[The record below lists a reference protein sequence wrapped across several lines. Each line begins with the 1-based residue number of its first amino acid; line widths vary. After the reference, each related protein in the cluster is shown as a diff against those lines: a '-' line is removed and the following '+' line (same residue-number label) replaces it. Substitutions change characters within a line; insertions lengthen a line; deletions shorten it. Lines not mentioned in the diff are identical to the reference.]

1 MIKSKALK
9 KYYGRKAY
17 ADGYY
22 GRIREYAIIEDID
35 GFRQEWSLFTCTDR
49 VLRFEKV
56 VIIDK
61 LNFLTKNNVTI
72 AIAVVDGRTFVG
84 SAVLNPNDK
93 TNNKILGRRLA
104 LARAMQDPDG
114 EYYIS
119 DEISDMNWSDG
130 NHIDEPDPIAYC
142 DCCGE
147 PIYEDSE
154 HYETSDGHT
163 ACCEDCLHELDE
175 VEKDNKKEEEIEP
188 DGDKETEETEKHF
201 FQADGRI
208 IKGVDNLSPL

>member
-1 MIKSKALK
+1 MIKSKALNG
-9 KYYGRKAY
+9 YYGRKAY
-17 ADGYY
+17 ADGFY
-22 GRIREYAIIEDID
+22 GRIREYAIIENAD
-35 GFRQEWSLFTCTDR
+35 GVRQEWTLDTCTNE
-49 VLRFEKV
+49 VLSFEKV
-56 VIIDK
+56 VVIDK
-61 LNFLTKNNVTI
+61 LNFLTKNNVVI

-93 TNNKILGRRLA
+93 INNKILGRRLA

-119 DEISDMNWSDG
+119 DEISDMNWSAG
-130 NHIDEPDPIAYC
+130 NHIDEPDPVAYC

-163 ACCEDCLHELDE
+163 ACCKDCLHELEE
-175 VEKDNKKEEEIEP
+175 VEKNDKEEEEIEP

-201 FQADGRI
+201 F
-208 IKGVDNLSPL
+208 

>member
-22 GRIREYAIIEDID
+22 GRIRKYTIVEDAD
-35 GFRQEWSLFTCTDR
+35 GVRKDWTLDTCTDE
-49 VLRFEKV
+49 VLTFEKV
-56 VIIDK
+56 VVIDK
-61 LNFLTKNNVTI
+61 LNFLTKNNVVI

-93 TNNKILGRRLA
+93 NNNKILGRRLA

-114 EYYIS
+114 EYDIL
-119 DEISDMNWSDG
+119 DEVCYMNEADG
-130 NHIDEPDPIAYC
+130 EEVDEPDPIAYC

-154 HYETSDGHT
+154 HYQTPDGHF
-163 ACCEDCLHELDE
+163 ACCEDCLHELE
-175 VEKDNKKEEEIEP
+175 ELKKDDKEEEETEP
-188 DGDKETEETEKHF
+188 DGDEETEETEKHF
-201 FQADGRI
+201 F
-208 IKGVDNLSPL
+208 

>member
-17 ADGYY
+17 ADGFY
-22 GRIREYAIIEDID
+22 GRIREYAIVEDAD
-35 GFRQEWSLFTCTDR
+35 GVRKDWTLDTCTDE
-49 VLRFEKV
+49 VLTFEKV
-56 VIIDK
+56 VVIDK
-61 LNFLTKNNVTI
+61 LNFLTKNNVVI

-93 TNNKILGRRLA
+93 INNKILGRRLA

-119 DEISDMNWSDG
+119 DEISDMNWSAG
-130 NHIDEPDPIAYC
+130 NHIDEPDPVAYC

-147 PIYEDSE
+147 PIYEGSE

-163 ACCEDCLHELDE
+163 ACCEDCLHELEE
-175 VEKDNKKEEEIEP
+175 VEKDDKEEEEIEP

-201 FQADGRI
+201 F
-208 IKGVDNLSPL
+208 

>member
-1 MIKSKALK
+1 MIKSKALNS
-9 KYYGRKAY
+9 YYGRKAY

-49 VLRFEKV
+49 VLSFEKIV
-56 VIIDK
+56 VIDK
-61 LNFLTKNNVTI
+61 LNFLTKNNVVI

-93 TNNKILGRRLA
+93 NNNKVLGRRLA
-104 LARAMQDPDG
+104 LARALQDPDG
-114 EYYIS
+114 EENILGEVS
-119 DEISDMNWSDG
+119 EMNEADG
-130 NHIDEPDPIAYC
+130 EEVEEPDPIAYC

-154 HYETSDGHT
+154 HYQTSDGHS
-163 ACCEDCLHELDE
+163 ACCEDCLHELE
-175 VEKDNKKEEEIEP
+175 ECEKDNEEEEVEP
-188 DGDKETEETEKHF
+188 DGNEKTEETEKHF
-201 FQADGRI
+201 F
-208 IKGVDNLSPL
+208 

>member
-1 MIKSKALK
+1 MIKSKTLNS
-9 KYYGRKAY
+9 YYGRKAY

-35 GFRQEWSLFTCTDR
+35 GFRQQWSLFTCTDE
-49 VLRFEKV
+49 VLNFDKV
-56 VIIDK
+56 VVIDK
-61 LNFLTKNNVTI
+61 LNFLTKNNVII

-93 TNNKILGRRLA
+93 INNKVLGRRLA

-114 EYYIS
+114 EYRIS
-119 DEISDMNWSDG
+119 DEVSDMNWSAG
-130 NHIDEPDPIAYC
+130 NKVDEPDPIAYC
-142 DCCGE
+142 DYCGE

-154 HYETSDGHT
+154 HYETSDGHS
-163 ACCEDCLHELDE
+163 ACCEDCLHELE
-175 VEKDNKKEEEIEP
+175 ELKKDNKEEEEIEP

-201 FQADGRI
+201 F
-208 IKGVDNLSPL
+208 

>member
-22 GRIREYAIIEDID
+22 GRIREYAIVENAD
-35 GFRQEWSLFTCTDR
+35 GVRKDWTLDTCTDE
-49 VLRFEKV
+49 VLTFEKV
-56 VIIDK
+56 VVIDK
-61 LNFLTKNNVTI
+61 LNFLTKNNAVI

-93 TNNKILGRRLA
+93 NNNKILGRRLA

-114 EYYIS
+114 EENILGEVS
-119 DEISDMNWSDG
+119 EINQSKEIMG
-130 NHIDEPDPIAYC
+130 YC

-147 PIYEDSE
+147 PIYEGSE
-154 HYETSDGHT
+154 HFETPDGHI
-163 ACCEDCLHELDE
+163 ACCDGCLNELAEYAEDD
-175 VEKDNKKEEEIEP
+175 EEEETEP
-188 DGDKETEETEKHF
+188 DGNEETKETEETEKHF
-201 FQADGRI
+201 F
-208 IKGVDNLSPL
+208 

>member
-22 GRIREYAIIEDID
+22 GRIREYAIVEDAD
-35 GFRQEWSLFTCTDR
+35 GVRKDWTLDTCTDE
-49 VLRFEKV
+49 VLTFEKV
-56 VIIDK
+56 VVIDK
-61 LNFLTKNNVTI
+61 LNFLTKNNVVI

-93 TNNKILGRRLA
+93 NNNKILGRRLA

-114 EYYIS
+114 EYDIL
-119 DEISDMNWSDG
+119 DEVSDMNESDG
-130 NHIDEPDPIAYC
+130 DDVDEPDPIAYC

-147 PIYEDSE
+147 PIYEGSE
-154 HYETSDGHT
+154 HYETSDGHS
-163 ACCEDCLHELDE
+163 ACCEDCLHELE
-175 VEKDNKKEEEIEP
+175 EMEKEDKEKEEIEP

-201 FQADGRI
+201 F
-208 IKGVDNLSPL
+208 

>member
-17 ADGYY
+17 ADGFY
-22 GRIREYAIIEDID
+22 GRIREYAIIENAD
-35 GFRQEWSLFTCTDR
+35 GIRQKWTLDTCTNE
-49 VLRFEKV
+49 VLSFEKV
-56 VIIDK
+56 VVIDK
-61 LNFLTKNNVTI
+61 LNFLTKNNVVI

-119 DEISDMNWSDG
+119 DEISDMNWSAG
-130 NHIDEPDPIAYC
+130 NHIDEPEPIAYC
-142 DCCGE
+142 DYCGE
-147 PIYEDSE
+147 PIYEGSE

-163 ACCEDCLHELDE
+163 ACCEDCLHELEE
-175 VEKDNKKEEEIEP
+175 VEKDDKEEEEIEP

-201 FQADGRI
+201 F
-208 IKGVDNLSPL
+208 

>member
-1 MIKSKALK
+1 MIKSKALEN
-9 KYYGRKAY
+9 YYGRKAY

>member
-22 GRIREYAIIEDID
+22 GRIREYAIVEDAD
-35 GFRQEWSLFTCTDR
+35 GVRKDWTLDTCTDE
-49 VLRFEKV
+49 VLTFEKV
-56 VIIDK
+56 VVIDK
-61 LNFLTKNNVTI
+61 LNFLTKNNVVI

-93 TNNKILGRRLA
+93 INNKILGRRLA

-119 DEISDMNWSDG
+119 DEISDMNWSAG
-130 NHIDEPDPIAYC
+130 NHIDEPDPVAYC

-154 HYETSDGHT
+154 HYETSDGHS
-163 ACCEDCLHELDE
+163 ACCEDCLHELEE
-175 VEKDNKKEEEIEP
+175 VEKDDKEEEEIEP

-201 FQADGRI
+201 F
-208 IKGVDNLSPL
+208 

>member
-1 MIKSKALK
+1 MIKSKALNS
-9 KYYGRKAY
+9 YYGRKAY

-49 VLRFEKV
+49 VLSFEKV
-56 VIIDK
+56 VVIDK
-61 LNFLTKNNVTI
+61 LNFLTKNNVVI

-93 TNNKILGRRLA
+93 NNNKVLGRRLA
-104 LARAMQDPDG
+104 LARALQDSDG
-114 EYYIS
+114 EENILGEVS
-119 DEISDMNWSDG
+119 EMNEADG
-130 NHIDEPDPIAYC
+130 EEVEEPDPIAYC

-154 HYETSDGHT
+154 HYETSDGHS
-163 ACCEDCLHELDE
+163 ACCEDCLHELE
-175 VEKDNKKEEEIEP
+175 EMEKDNKEEEVEP
-188 DGDKETEETEKHF
+188 DGNEKTEETEKHF
-201 FQADGRI
+201 F
-208 IKGVDNLSPL
+208 

>member
-22 GRIREYAIIEDID
+22 GRIREYAIIENAD
-35 GFRQEWSLFTCTDR
+35 GVRQEWTLDTCTDE
-49 VLRFEKV
+49 VLSFEKV
-56 VIIDK
+56 VVIDK

-119 DEISDMNWSDG
+119 DEISDMNWSAG

-154 HYETSDGHT
+154 HYETSDGHS
-163 ACCEDCLHELDE
+163 ACCEDCLHELEE
-175 VEKDNKKEEEIEP
+175 VEKDDKEEEEIEP

-201 FQADGRI
+201 F
-208 IKGVDNLSPL
+208 

>member
-9 KYYGRKAY
+9 NYYGRKAY

-22 GRIREYAIIEDID
+22 GRVREYAIIENAD
-35 GFRQEWSLFTCTDR
+35 GVRQEWTLDTCTNE
-49 VLRFEKV
+49 VLSFEKIV
-56 VIIDK
+56 VIDK
-61 LNFLTKNNVTI
+61 LNFLTKNNVVI

-93 TNNKILGRRLA
+93 INNKILGRRLA

-114 EYYIS
+114 EYDIL
-119 DEISDMNWSDG
+119 DEVSDMNWSAG
-130 NHIDEPDPIAYC
+130 NHIDEPDPVAYC

-154 HYETSDGHT
+154 HYETSDGHS
-163 ACCEDCLHELDE
+163 ACCEDCLHELEE
-175 VEKDNKKEEEIEP
+175 VEKDNKEEEEIEP

-201 FQADGRI
+201 F
-208 IKGVDNLSPL
+208 

>member
-22 GRIREYAIIEDID
+22 GRIRKYTIVEDAD
-35 GFRQEWSLFTCTDR
+35 GVRKDWTLDTCTDE
-49 VLRFEKV
+49 VLTFEKV
-56 VIIDK
+56 VVIDK
-61 LNFLTKNNVTI
+61 LNFLTKNNVVI

-93 TNNKILGRRLA
+93 NNNKILGRRLA

-114 EYYIS
+114 EYDIL
-119 DEISDMNWSDG
+119 DEVCDMNEADG
-130 NHIDEPDPIAYC
+130 EEVDEPDPIAYC

-154 HYETSDGHT
+154 HYQTPDGHF
-163 ACCEDCLHELDE
+163 ACCEDCLHELE
-175 VEKDNKKEEEIEP
+175 ELKKDDKEEEAEP
-188 DGDKETEETEKHF
+188 DGDEETEKHF
-201 FQADGRI
+201 F
-208 IKGVDNLSPL
+208 

>member
-22 GRIREYAIIEDID
+22 GRIREYDIIENSD
-35 GFRQEWSLFTCTDR
+35 GVRQEWVLDTCTDE
-49 VLRFEKV
+49 VLSFEKV

-119 DEISDMNWSDG
+119 DEISDMNWSAG
-130 NHIDEPDPIAYC
+130 NHIEEPEPIAYC
-142 DCCGE
+142 DYCGE
-147 PIYEDSE
+147 PIYEGSE

-163 ACCEDCLHELDE
+163 ACCEDCLHELEE
-175 VEKDNKKEEEIEP
+175 VEKDDKEEEEIEP

-201 FQADGRI
+201 F
-208 IKGVDNLSPL
+208 

>member
-1 MIKSKALK
+1 MIKSKALEN
-9 KYYGRKAY
+9 YYGRKAY
-17 ADGYY
+17 ADGFY
-22 GRIREYAIIEDID
+22 GRVKKYAIIEDAD
-35 GFRQEWSLFTCTDR
+35 GFRQEWTLDTCTNE
-49 VLRFEKV
+49 VLSFEKV

-130 NHIDEPDPIAYC
+130 NDINEPDPVAYC

-154 HYETSDGHT
+154 HYETSDGHS
-163 ACCEDCLHELDE
+163 ACCEDCLHELEE
-175 VEKDNKKEEEIEP
+175 VEKDDKEEEEIEP
-188 DGDKETEETEKHF
+188 DGNKETEETEKHF
-201 FQADGRI
+201 F
-208 IKGVDNLSPL
+208 

>member
-1 MIKSKALK
+1 MIKSKALNS
-9 KYYGRKAY
+9 YYGRKAY
-17 ADGYY
+17 ADGFY
-22 GRIREYAIIEDID
+22 GRIKEYAIIEDAD
-35 GFRQEWSLFTCTDR
+35 GFRQKWTLDTCTNE
-49 VLRFEKV
+49 VLSFEKV

-93 TNNKILGRRLA
+93 KNDKILGRRLA

-119 DEISDMNWSDG
+119 DEVSDMNGIDG
-130 NHIDEPDPIAYC
+130 NEINEPDPIAYC

-154 HYETSDGHT
+154 HYETSDGYS
-163 ACCEDCLHELDE
+163 ACCEDCLHELE
-175 VEKDNKKEEEIEP
+175 ELKKDDKEEEEIEP

-201 FQADGRI
+201 F
-208 IKGVDNLSPL
+208 

>member
-1 MIKSKALK
+1 MIKSKALNG
-9 KYYGRKAY
+9 YYGRKAY

-35 GFRQEWSLFTCTDR
+35 GFRQEWSLFTCTNK
-49 VLRFEKV
+49 VLSFEKV
-56 VIIDK
+56 VVIDK
-61 LNFLTKNNVTI
+61 LNFLTKNNVVI

-93 TNNKILGRRLA
+93 INNKILGRRLA

-119 DEISDMNWSDG
+119 DEISDMNWSAG
-130 NHIDEPDPIAYC
+130 NHIDEPEPVAYC

-154 HYETSDGHT
+154 HYETSDGHS
-163 ACCEDCLHELDE
+163 ACCEDCLHELEE
-175 VEKDNKKEEEIEP
+175 VEKDDKEEEEIEP

-201 FQADGRI
+201 F
-208 IKGVDNLSPL
+208 

>member
-1 MIKSKALK
+1 MIKSKALNG
-9 KYYGRKAY
+9 YYGRKAY

-22 GRIREYAIIEDID
+22 GRIREYAIIEDAD
-35 GFRQEWSLFTCTDR
+35 GFRQEWSLFTCTDAM
-49 VLRFEKV
+49 LSFEKV
-56 VIIDK
+56 VVLDK
-61 LNFLTKNNVTI
+61 LNFLTKNNVVV

-93 TNNKILGRRLA
+93 NNNKVLGRRLA

-114 EYYIS
+114 EENILGEVS
-119 DEISDMNWSDG
+119 EMNESDG
-130 NHIDEPDPIAYC
+130 EEVEEPDPIAYC

-154 HYETSDGHT
+154 HYETADGHT
-163 ACCEDCLHELDE
+163 ACCEDCLHELE
-175 VEKDNKKEEEIEP
+175 ELSKDKEEEEIEP

-201 FQADGRI
+201 F
-208 IKGVDNLSPL
+208 

>member
-22 GRIREYAIIEDID
+22 GRIREYAIVEDAD
-35 GFRQEWSLFTCTDR
+35 GVRKDWTLDTCTDE
-49 VLRFEKV
+49 VLTFEKV
-56 VIIDK
+56 VVIDK
-61 LNFLTKNNVTI
+61 LNFLTKNNVVI

-114 EYYIS
+114 EYDIL
-119 DEISDMNWSDG
+119 DEVSDMNESDG
-130 NHIDEPDPIAYC
+130 DDVDEPDPIAYC

-147 PIYEDSE
+147 PIYEGSE
-154 HYETSDGHT
+154 HYETSDGHS
-163 ACCEDCLHELDE
+163 ACCEDCLHELE
-175 VEKDNKKEEEIEP
+175 EMEKEDKEKEEIEP

-201 FQADGRI
+201 F
-208 IKGVDNLSPL
+208 

>member
-1 MIKSKALK
+1 MIKSKALNG
-9 KYYGRKAY
+9 YYGRKAY

-49 VLRFEKV
+49 VLHFEKV
-56 VIIDK
+56 VVIDK
-61 LNFLTKNNVTI
+61 LNFLTKNNVVI

-93 TNNKILGRRLA
+93 NNNKVLGRRLA

-114 EYYIS
+114 EENILGEVS
-119 DEISDMNWSDG
+119 EMNEADG
-130 NHIDEPDPIAYC
+130 EEVEEPDPIAYC
-142 DCCGE
+142 DYCGE

-154 HYETSDGHT
+154 HYQTPDGHF
-163 ACCEDCLHELDE
+163 ACCEDCLHELE
-175 VEKDNKKEEEIEP
+175 KCEKDNKEEEVEP
-188 DGDKETEETEKHF
+188 DGNEKTEETEKHF
-201 FQADGRI
+201 F
-208 IKGVDNLSPL
+208 

>member
-1 MIKSKALK
+1 MIKSKALNS
-9 KYYGRKAY
+9 YYGRKAY

-35 GFRQEWSLFTCTDR
+35 GFRQQWSLFTCTDE
-49 VLRFEKV
+49 VLNFDKV
-56 VIIDK
+56 VVIDK
-61 LNFLTKNNVTI
+61 LNFLTKNNVII

-93 TNNKILGRRLA
+93 TNNKVLGRRLA

-114 EYYIS
+114 EYRIS
-119 DEISDMNWSDG
+119 DEVSDMNWSAG
-130 NHIDEPDPIAYC
+130 NKIDEPDPIAYC

-154 HYETSDGHT
+154 HYQTSDGHS
-163 ACCEDCLHELDE
+163 ACCEDCLHELE
-175 VEKDNKKEEEIEP
+175 ECEKDNKEEEVEP
-188 DGDKETEETEKHF
+188 DGNEKTEETEKHF
-201 FQADGRI
+201 F
-208 IKGVDNLSPL
+208 

>member
-1 MIKSKALK
+1 MIKSKALEN
-9 KYYGRKAY
+9 YYGRKAY

-35 GFRQEWSLFTCTDR
+35 GFRQEWSLFTCTDE
-49 VLRFEKV
+49 VLTFEKV
-56 VIIDK
+56 VVIDK
-61 LNFLTKNNVTI
+61 LNFLTKNNVVI

-93 TNNKILGRRLA
+93 NNNKVLGRRLA

-114 EYYIS
+114 EENILGEVS
-119 DEISDMNWSDG
+119 EMNEADEEEAE
-130 NHIDEPDPIAYC
+130 EPEPIAYC
-142 DCCGE
+142 DYCGE
-147 PIYEDSE
+147 PIYEGSE

-163 ACCEDCLHELDE
+163 ACCEDCLHELEE
-175 VEKDNKKEEEIEP
+175 VEKDDKEEEEIEP

-201 FQADGRI
+201 F
-208 IKGVDNLSPL
+208 

>member
-22 GRIREYAIIEDID
+22 GRIREYAIIENAD
-35 GFRQEWSLFTCTDR
+35 GVRQEWTLDTCTDE

-56 VIIDK
+56 VVIDK

-72 AIAVVDGRTFVG
+72 AIAIVDGRTFVG

-119 DEISDMNWSDG
+119 DEISDMNWSAG
-130 NHIDEPDPIAYC
+130 NHIDEPDPVAYC

-154 HYETSDGHT
+154 HYETSDGHS
-163 ACCEDCLHELDE
+163 ACCEDCLHELEE
-175 VEKDNKKEEEIEP
+175 VEKDDKEEEEIEP

>member
-1 MIKSKALK
+1 MIKSKALNG
-9 KYYGRKAY
+9 YYGRKAY

-22 GRIREYAIIEDID
+22 GRIREYAIIEDAD

-49 VLRFEKV
+49 VLSFEKV
-56 VIIDK
+56 VVIDK
-61 LNFLTKNNVTI
+61 LNFLTKNNVVV

-93 TNNKILGRRLA
+93 NNNKVLGRRLA
-104 LARAMQDPDG
+104 LARALQDPDG
-114 EYYIS
+114 EENILGEVS
-119 DEISDMNWSDG
+119 EMNEADG
-130 NHIDEPDPIAYC
+130 YEVNEPDPIAYC

-154 HYETSDGHT
+154 HYQTPDGHF
-163 ACCEDCLHELDE
+163 ACCEDCLHELE
-175 VEKDNKKEEEIEP
+175 ECEKNDKEEEVEP
-188 DGDKETEETEKHF
+188 DGNEKTEETEKHF
-201 FQADGRI
+201 FQADGRV

>member
-1 MIKSKALK
+1 MIKSKLLNN
-9 KYYGRKAY
+9 YYGRKAY
-17 ADGYY
+17 ADGFY
-22 GRIREYAIIEDID
+22 GRIKKYAIIEDAD
-35 GFRQEWSLFTCTDR
+35 GFRQEWTLDTCTNE
-49 VLRFEKV
+49 VLSFDKV
-56 VIIDK
+56 VVIDK

-93 TNNKILGRRLA
+93 KNDKILGRRLA

-119 DEISDMNWSDG
+119 DEVSDMNGIDG
-130 NHIDEPDPIAYC
+130 YKVNEPDPIAYC

-154 HYETSDGHT
+154 HYETSDGHV
-163 ACCEDCLHELDE
+163 ACCEDCLHEL
-175 VEKDNKKEEEIEP
+175 EKSEKEDKEEEVEP
-188 DGDKETEETEKHF
+188 DGNEKTEETEKHF
-201 FQADGRI
+201 F
-208 IKGVDNLSPL
+208 

>member
-22 GRIREYAIIEDID
+22 GRIREYAIIENAD
-35 GFRQEWSLFTCTDR
+35 GVRQEWTLDTCTDE
-49 VLRFEKV
+49 VLSFEKV
-56 VIIDK
+56 VVIDK
-61 LNFLTKNNVTI
+61 LNFLTKNNVVI

-93 TNNKILGRRLA
+93 TNNKVLGRRLA

-114 EYYIS
+114 EENILGEVS
-119 DEISDMNWSDG
+119 EINQSKEIIG
-130 NHIDEPDPIAYC
+130 YC

-147 PIYEDSE
+147 PIYEGSE
-154 HYETSDGHT
+154 QYKTPDGHI
-163 ACCEDCLHELDE
+163 ACCEGCLNELAE
-175 VEKDNKKEEEIEP
+175 YAEDNEEEEDEP
-188 DGDKETEETEKHF
+188 DGEEETKETEETEKHF
-201 FQADGRI
+201 F
-208 IKGVDNLSPL
+208 

>member
-22 GRIREYAIIEDID
+22 GRIREYAIVEDAD
-35 GFRQEWSLFTCTDR
+35 GVRKEWTLDTCTNE
-49 VLRFEKV
+49 VLSFEKV

-61 LNFLTKNNVTI
+61 LNFLTKNNVVI

-93 TNNKILGRRLA
+93 NNNKILGRRLA

-119 DEISDMNWSDG
+119 DEISDMNWSAG
-130 NHIDEPDPIAYC
+130 NHIDEPDPVAYC

-147 PIYEDSE
+147 PIYKDSE
-154 HYETSDGHT
+154 HYETSDGHS
-163 ACCEDCLHELDE
+163 ACCEDCLHELE
-175 VEKDNKKEEEIEP
+175 EMEKEDKEKEEIEP

-201 FQADGRI
+201 F
-208 IKGVDNLSPL
+208 